1 MKFIC
6 LGNYRQSEQNK
17 KFSFF
22 LCFAT
27 ETIRQDVRR
36 RRERGGDKKTKISIN
51 LMRLEMRKISND
63 FFLVPHSTICL
74 IFFPSVI
81 CQYVHMYAWV
91 L

>member
-36 RRERGGDKKTKISIN
+36 RRERGGDQKNQNIN
-51 LMRLEMRKISND
+51 KLNAVGNEKN
-63 FFLVPHSTICL
+63 F
-74 IFFPSVI
+74 
-81 CQYVHMYAWV
+81 
-91 L
+91 